1 MELMAW
7 FIKPFNKSMV
17 WLGSTFFDTTVFGIK
32 IGWIFVYVSFTY
44 MFFNLTDMLYDRAF
58 NEGVKSVTMI
68 GVNNG

>member
-17 WLGSTFFDTTVFGIK
+17 WLGSTFFDTTFFGIK
-32 IGWIFVYVSFTY
+32 VGWIFVYISFTY
-44 MFFNLTDMLYDRAF
+44 MFFNLTNMLYDKGF
-58 NEGVKSVTMI
+58 DDGVKSVTI

>member
-1 MELMAW
+1 MELMAC

-17 WLGSTFFDTTVFGIK
+17 WLGSTFFDTTFFGIK
-32 IGWIFVYVSFTY
+32 VGWIFVYISFTY
-44 MFFNLTDMLYDRAF
+44 MFFNLTDMLYDKAF